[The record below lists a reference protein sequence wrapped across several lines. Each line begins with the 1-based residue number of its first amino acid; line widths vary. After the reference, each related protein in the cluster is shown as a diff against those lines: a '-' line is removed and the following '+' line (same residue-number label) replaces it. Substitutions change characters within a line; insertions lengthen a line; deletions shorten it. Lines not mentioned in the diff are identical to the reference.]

1 MRRERRE
8 QVVMGDAEAQ
18 EIYCPTC
25 QKLFVADMKSPAM
38 PFCSPRC
45 KWIDLNRWLTE
56 DIGLPHARDPDEEAE
71 RAEDQ
76 SQIRREWIFEEDEE
90 ESR

>member
-1 MRRERRE
+1 
-8 QVVMGDAEAQ
+8 MGDREAQ

-25 QKLFVADMKSPAM
+25 QKLFLADGKSPAM

-56 DIGLPHARDPDEEAE
+56 DIGLPHARDPEEEADSE
-71 RAEDQ
+71 EFETQA
-76 SQIRREWIFEEDEE
+76 RREWIFEEEENQE

>member
-1 MRRERRE
+1 
-8 QVVMGDAEAQ
+8 
-18 EIYCPTC
+18 
-25 QKLFVADMKSPAM
+25 M

-56 DIGLPHARDPDEEAE
+56 DIGLPHARDPDEEPE
-71 RAEDQ
+71 REEDE
-76 SQIRREWIFEEDEE
+76 SRTRREWIFEEDEE

>member
-1 MRRERRE
+1 
-8 QVVMGDAEAQ
+8 
-18 EIYCPTC
+18 
-25 QKLFVADMKSPAM
+25 M

-56 DIGLPHARDPDEEAE
+56 DIGLPHARDPEEEAE
-71 RAEDQ
+71 REEDD
-76 SQIRREWIFEEDEE
+76 SRTRREWIFEEDEE